1 MGFLIVLLLLT
12 LVVGFVTTPL
22 RRQRL
27 ATRTQSD
34 RIQDAK
40 RIVDDLEAA
49 REAKYREIR
58 DAELDHATGK
68 LSDADHASLD
78 RALRAE
84 AIGILKALDR
94 ARERLDAEADA
105 VSDPVPDMSA
115 TETGAPEPAAH
126 DAERA
131 EFSETAD

>member
-1 MGFLIVLLLLT
+1 MDFVIVLLLLT

-27 ATRTQSD
+27 ATRAQAD
-34 RIQDAK
+34 RIQEAK
-40 RIVDDLEAA
+40 RLLDDLDAA

-68 LSDADHASLD
+68 LSDQDYASLD
-78 RALRAE
+78 RSLRTE

-105 VSDPVPDMSA
+105 VSDPVPDVTA
-115 TETGAPEPAAH
+115 TDPALADAPAPA
-126 DAERA
+126 EL
-131 EFSETAD
+131 SETAE